1 MRWNIFAALARI
13 ESKIDNLQRSL
24 TMSTSATDAN
34 FLALQ
39 AQVAQ
44 NTSVEGSAVTLIQG
58 IAAQLATAIAASN
71 NGDSAALPA
80 LQQQLAT
87 SASALSAAVVANTSV
102 VTVTGT
108 NTSTSTST

>member
-1 MRWNIFAALARI
+1 
-13 ESKIDNLQRSL
+13 
-24 TMSTSATDAN
+24 MSAQVDAN

-58 IAAQLATAIAASN
+58 IASQLATAIAAAN

-87 SASALSAAVVANTSV
+87 SATALSAAVAANTTPV
-102 VTVTGT
+102 LV
-108 NTSTSTST
+108 TSTSTATST